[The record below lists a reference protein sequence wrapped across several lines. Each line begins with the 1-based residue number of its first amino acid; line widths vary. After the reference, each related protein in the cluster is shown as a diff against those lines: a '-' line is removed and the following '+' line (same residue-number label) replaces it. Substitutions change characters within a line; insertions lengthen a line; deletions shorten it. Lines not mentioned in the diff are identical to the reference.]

1 MQGGKKL
8 PKKNEMQ
15 IHFLSQSVNE
25 AFARVAISAFIS
37 QLDPT
42 VEELYDIKMAVSEAV
57 TNAIIHGYEGKD
69 KGEVVVKCAYE
80 GTKIEITIMDQGKG
94 IGSIE
99 EAMQPLYTTS
109 LDEERAGLGFTVMQ
123 EMMDEVEVCSHLG
136 DGTTVKMIKSLRK

>member
-1 MQGGKKL
+1 M

-15 IHFLSQSVNE
+15 IQFASQSINE
-25 AFARVAISAFIS
+25 GFARVSISSFIA

-57 TNAIIHGYEGKD
+57 TNAIVHGYENQEEGL
-69 KGEVVVKCAYE
+69 VIIKCSYE
-80 GTKIEITIMDQGKG
+80 ERNIEIEIIDQGKG
-94 IGSIE
+94 IKSIE

-123 EMMDEVEVCSHLG
+123 EMMDEVEVCSHPGL
-136 DGTTVKMIKSLRK
+136 GTTIKMKKSLGQ

>member
-1 MQGGKKL
+1 MGGKTV

-15 IHFLSQSVNE
+15 IQFKSQSINE
-25 AFARVAISAFIS
+25 GFARVSISSFIA

-57 TNAIIHGYEGKD
+57 TNAIVHGYENQEEGL
-69 KGEVVVKCAYE
+69 VIIRCSYE
-80 GTKIEITIMDQGKG
+80 EKNIEIEIIDQGKG
-94 IGSIE
+94 IKSIE

-123 EMMDEVEVCSHLG
+123 EMMDEVEVCSHPG
-136 DGTTVKMIKSLRK
+136 SGTTIKMKKSLGQ